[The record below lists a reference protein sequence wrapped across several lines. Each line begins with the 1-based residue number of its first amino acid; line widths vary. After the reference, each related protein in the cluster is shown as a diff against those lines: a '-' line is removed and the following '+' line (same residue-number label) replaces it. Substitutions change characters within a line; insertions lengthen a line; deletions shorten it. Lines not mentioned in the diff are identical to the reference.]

1 VIKGITRHLHGR
13 GRRHQI
19 FQAVVLNQTSSG
31 DPRLESG
38 ALIVSPCASDVI
50 RWEETA
56 VVDIPSK
63 ARAVIIGGGVVGCSL
78 AYHLAK
84 LGWKD
89 VILLERKQLTSGT
102 TWHAAGLI
110 GQLRAT
116 YNMTRLAAYS
126 AELYDGLEAETEVAT
141 GYRRFGSLAL
151 ALTEDRM
158 EELTRGAEMAG
169 TFGLEAHVL
178 SLAEC
183 KEKYPLL
190 EVSDGIGGVF
200 IPGDGQADP
209 ANIALALAKGARM
222 NGATVLEGVK
232 VTGINQNVGRVT
244 GVETEFGPIAA
255 EYVVNCAGMWGR
267 DVGAMAGV
275 STPLHANEHFY
286 IVTEPIEGLARNLP
300 VLRVPDEC
308 TYYKE
313 DAGKLLIGAFEP
325 VAKPWGMDGIPED
338 FCFDQLPE
346 DIDHFA
352 PILEAAAK
360 RMPILETAGIQ
371 TFFNGPES
379 FTPDDRYL
387 LGEAPDLKNFYMACG
402 FNSIGIQSAGGAGK
416 ALSEWMDAGEPPFDL
431 WDVDIRRMQ
440 PFQSNKTYLYHR
452 ATEALGLLYAD
463 HFPYRQFATARGVRK
478 SPLHDRIAARGAC
491 FGETAGWER
500 ANWFLP
506 EATRAAGATPE
517 YDYSWKRQNWFQHAA
532 AEHKAVRENVG
543 LFDMSSFAKFRVEGR
558 DAEAVLQ
565 RVMANDV
572 AVEPGRLV
580 YGQWLNNRGGVEADL
595 TVNRLSETAFMVIT
609 AAASA
614 VRDFSWLKRHI
625 PDDAHC
631 VVTDVTSAE
640 AVICVMGPR
649 ARDLLA
655 PLTSAD
661 LGNEAFP
668 FGAAREIEIG
678 MGLARA
684 HRVSYV
690 GELGWELY
698 ISSDMATHVFD
709 AIAEQGAGMDLKFC
723 GMHVL
728 DSCRIEK
735 AFRHFGH
742 DITDED
748 HVLEAGLG
756 FAVKT
761 DKPASRFGDFIGREA
776 VLAKKQQGL
785 SRRLLQFQL
794 TDPEPLLYHNEP
806 ILRDGK
812 VVGRL
817 TSGSYGHHLGG
828 AIGLGY
834 VPCEPGETVA
844 EISGSR
850 YEIAVAG
857 KKIPAIASARPLYDP
872 TGARM
877 RL

>member
-1 VIKGITRHLHGR
+1 MR
-13 GRRHQI
+13 
-19 FQAVVLNQTSSG
+19 
-31 DPRLESG
+31 
-38 ALIVSPCASDVI
+38 
-50 RWEETA
+50 
-56 VVDIPSK
+56 DIPSK
-63 ARAVIIGGGVVGCSL
+63 ARAVIIGGGVIGCSV

-89 VILLERKQLTSGT
+89 VVLLERKQLTSGT

-110 GQLRAT
+110 GQLRAS

-126 AELYDGLEAETEVAT
+126 AELYDGLEAETGVST

-151 ALTEDRM
+151 ALTEDRL
-158 EELTRGAEMAG
+158 EELARGAAMAG
-169 TFGLEAHVL
+169 SFGLEAHVL
-178 SLAEC
+178 SIPEC
-183 KEKYPLL
+183 KHKYPLL
-190 EVSDGIGGVF
+190 EVSGGVGGVF

-209 ANIALALAKGARM
+209 GNIALALAKGARM
-222 NGATVLEGVK
+222 NGATVLENLK
-232 VTGINQNVGRVT
+232 VTGVHQKDGRVT
-244 GVETEFGPIAA
+244 GVATEFGDIEAD
-255 EYVVNCAGMWGR
+255 YVVNCAGMWGR
-267 DVGAMAGV
+267 EVGAMAGV
-275 STPLHANEHFY
+275 GIPLHANEHFY
-286 IVTEPIEGLARNLP
+286 IVTEPIPGLARNLP

-308 TYYKE
+308 TYFKE
-313 DAGKLLIGAFEP
+313 DAGKLLIGGFEP

-352 PILEAAAK
+352 PVLEAAIK
-360 RMPILETAGIQ
+360 RMPILETVGIQ

-379 FTPDDRYL
+379 FTPDNRYL
-387 LGEAPDLKNFYMACG
+387 LGEAPYLKNFYVACG

-416 ALSEWMDAGEPPFDL
+416 ALSQWMDRGEPPFDL

-440 PFQSNKTYLYHR
+440 PFQNNKSYLFQR
-452 ATEALGLLYAD
+452 ATETLGLLYAD
-463 HFPYRQFATARGVRK
+463 HFPYRQFTTARGVRK
-478 SPLHDRIAARGAC
+478 SPLHERLAARGAC

-500 ANWFLP
+500 PNWFLP
-506 EATRAAGATPE
+506 EKERVAGETPE
-517 YDYSWKRQNWFQHAA
+517 YQYSWKRQNWFAYAA
-532 AEHKAVRENVG
+532 AEHQAVRQTVG

-580 YGQWLNNRGGVEADL
+580 YGQWLNQRGGIEADL
-595 TVNRLSETAFMVIT
+595 TITRLSETAFLVVT

-614 VRDFSWLKRHI
+614 VRDLSWLKRHV

-631 VVTDVTSAE
+631 VVTNVTSAE
-640 AVICVMGPR
+640 AVICVMGPE
-649 ARDLLA
+649 ARNLLA
-655 PLTSAD
+655 PLTTANLS
-661 LGNEAFP
+661 NEGFP
-668 FGAAREIEIG
+668 FGVAREIEIG
-678 MGLARA
+678 YGLARA
-684 HRVSYV
+684 HRLSYV

-698 ISSDMATHVFD
+698 VSADMAAHVFD
-709 AIAEQGAGMDLKFC
+709 VIAERGAGLGLRMC

-761 DKPASRFGDFIGREA
+761 EKPSGRFGDFIGREA
-776 VLAKKQQGL
+776 VLTKRRQGL
-785 SRRLLQFQL
+785 SRRMLQFQL
-794 TDPEPLLYHNEP
+794 TDPTPLLYHNEP

-817 TSGSYGHHLGG
+817 TSGNYGHHLGG

-834 VPCEPGETVA
+834 VPCEPGETAA
-844 EISGSR
+844 EITGSR
-850 YEIAVAG
+850 YEINVAG
-857 KKIPAIASARPLYDP
+857 TKILAIASLKPLYDP

-877 RL
+877 RV